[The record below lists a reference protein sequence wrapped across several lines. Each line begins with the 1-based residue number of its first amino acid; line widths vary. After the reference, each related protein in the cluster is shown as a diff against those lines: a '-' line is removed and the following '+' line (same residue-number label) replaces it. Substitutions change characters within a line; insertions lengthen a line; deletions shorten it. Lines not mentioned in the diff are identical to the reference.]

1 MFIEIY
7 IYIYIYIY
15 LYMHKEKDEWMYVD
29 SYKVIYYFPVNTHL
43 HGNASTKY
51 SFDQGSGFVQFD
63 KVMMF

>member
-1 MFIEIY
+1 M
-7 IYIYIYIY
+7 
-15 LYMHKEKDEWMYVD
+15 YMHKEKDEWMYVD
-29 SYKVIYYFPVNTHL
+29 SYKVIYHFPVNTHL